1 MESLDGHHCQYG
13 TGNPQLKR
21 RRTLRHEKFLDWFWY
36 SLIWT
41 HWLQSDSI
49 IADIRD
55 AVNLSWPIYV
65 FFQSQHKPSF
75 HPRKGFLGTSP
86 CFILGQKFLRTKK
99 FWTEK
104 VSSNREKV
112 KLITCVAG
120 IEIINT
126 SSEGAKSGFILGE
139 FEVLQIKKPS
149 QFIADGIIA
158 AGIVVTSFHQS
169 RQHHSWNKAI
179 SEKRG
184 NKVPQ
189 NRGNV
194 EYFSALVHSFA
205 SYVVAHS
212 QLYLYNCHYL
222 IGTLR
227 LPWISHCRI
236 PCD

>member
-1 MESLDGHHCQYG
+1 MESLDSIIARRG

-179 SEKRG
+179 SRNRG
-184 NKVPQ
+184 SKVPQ
-189 NRGNV
+189 IGGVLSISRHL
-194 EYFSALVHSFA
+194 YIA
-205 SYVVAHS
+205 S
-212 QLYLYNCHYL
+212 
-222 IGTLR
+222 LR
-227 LPWISHCRI
+227 M
-236 PCD
+236 